1 MPELYEVVGSIL
13 RDIAQ
18 ARCLS
23 DLYSR
28 DVSRYYAEDRV
39 LRYFPVPRTEITEA
53 SFTVSFLIREVVVD
67 PNRMNIRNARL
78 SQVFERY
85 ASEIVRAALTKAR
98 SILDEIGRRPDLTQE
113 QRAALTAFAN
123 GFLSEDYRNILRARF
138 VRYFEEHREDF
149 VKDKTFLEQQA
160 ARDIA
165 QFVQGLGDDPLMQ
178 RALAPFSTEVVQ
190 ASMKELLEHI
200 DERLKELGNDNAIEN
215 AIAWAKDFKIE
226 VDVGPEPV
234 QAAGASA
241 CTVSVKTTV
250 RNYVWSKVDEDPQQL
265 QSLRTLQPE

>member
-67 PNRMNIRNARL
+67 PTRMNIRNARL

-98 SILDEIGRRPDLTQE
+98 SILDEIGRQPDLTQE
-113 QRAALTAFAN
+113 QQAALTAFAN

-138 VRYFEEHREDF
+138 VRSDWRKRITRIDVAF
-149 VKDKTFLEQQA
+149 VHP
-160 ARDIA
+160 ARDRTR
-165 QFVQGLGDDPLMQ
+165 VHVP
-178 RALAPFSTEVVQ
+178 RAIPGSGEFS
-190 ASMKELLEHI
+190 
-200 DERLKELGNDNAIEN
+200 
-215 AIAWAKDFKIE
+215 F
-226 VDVGPEPV
+226 P
-234 QAAGASA
+234 
-241 CTVSVKTTV
+241 
-250 RNYVWSKVDEDPQQL
+250 
-265 QSLRTLQPE
+265 